1 MSAASVAAPLTTS
14 YIQAPTRFMAPGEQ
28 QSRTQWS
35 GTATQGGGAS
45 PSSAAATYAV
55 RGFAGTQPRF
65 VDDQPNPVHLRPQ
78 QGNTFAQTAPY
89 THLSTTMRTRTPPE
103 QQQQQQYYQQQ
114 SSPLSPSKAP
124 RVNPNSRCSAGF
136 PLAVTAQQ
144 KAAAAERQLEQ
155 RLAWE
160 AMHEAAAAEAE
171 ANAAEAAAAAKR
183 AQADMY
189 KRQSRDCKIP
199 FRERILPPKPDHPE
213 DPLTAHAAEHTG
225 R

>member
-1 MSAASVAAPLTTS
+1 MSAASVVSPLTTN
-14 YIQAPTRFMAPGEQ
+14 YIQAPTRFMAPGDAA
-28 QSRTQWS
+28 QSRAQW
-35 GTATQGGGAS
+35 
-45 PSSAAATYAV
+45 AATAAHTSSPYAV
-55 RGFAGTQPRF
+55 RSFAGTQPRV
-65 VDDQPNPVHLRPQ
+65 VDDQPNPVNFRPTN
-78 QGNTFAQTAPY
+78 GNPFAQTDSY
-89 THLSTTMRTRTPPE
+89 RHLSATTRARTPPE
-103 QQQQQQYYQQQ
+103 HQQQQQQQYYQQQ

-124 RVNPNSRCSAGF
+124 RVNPNSRCSAAF

-171 ANAAEAAAAAKR
+171 ENAAEAAAAAKR
-183 AQADMY
+183 AQADMH
-189 KRQSRDCKIP
+189 KRQMRDCKIP